1 MARVLILH
9 HVEPCWE
16 TALKS
21 YGLTFDRLASKI
33 VDHLRIAGYDRVIL
47 TQFEDIKPTEEHFY
61 TGLTGWVDDWYEY
74 GYGWEAPKDDYE
86 AVECLGNNKYRIW
99 DQLWTDNTRGHSD
112 IVLIPDWVQEL
123 KNDKVFLAGAFDG
136 ECIADM
142 QDALDAAGVRYTR
155 VEELIVG

>member
-1 MARVLILH
+1 MVRVLILH
-9 HVEPCWE
+9 HVEPYWE
-16 TALKS
+16 EAL
-21 YGLTFDRLASKI
+21 RSKGTSFEDMAI
-33 VDHLRIAGYDRVIL
+33 KAVRHIKKKRYDRVIL
-47 TQFEDIKPTEEHFY
+47 TQFEGYRPTLAHY
-61 TGLTGWVDDWYEY
+61 DTGLAKVVTEWQEY
-74 GYGWEAPKDDYE
+74 GYGWEFPQDEDAEY
-86 AVECLGNNKYRIW
+86 LGHSLYLLH

-112 IVLIPDWVQEL
+112 FVLIPEWVQEL